1 MPDMAEGHYVI
12 LSSHAD
18 NFEAEIKRS
27 IILDVPA
34 VQADFVYE
42 CVKEGAILDEE
53 EFSFDGVMVK
63 GKRGKPNKPLNLAA
77 LRAELE
83 ESLESK
89 PARRKVKKM
98 KETPVK
104 DSRRKASRD
113 LQHRASSSSIKSKA
127 RGESV
132 NKRMKKEESPL
143 EQYAR
148 GTRRASSSSTTHGNG
163 YILDSN
169 IPRSP
174 SPLPPQNPKLVQFSE
189 GKFRY
194 TTEDDEYF
202 EKYVAHLLRGDPDM
216 SVQIM
221 SQKLAEKVSLQYPSL
236 SFAHLHPCFRC
247 LIILIIHGL
256 RMLDESMDPR

>member
-1 MPDMAEGHYVI
+1 MPGMAEGHYVI

-63 GKRGKPNKPLNLAA
+63 GKRGKPNKPLDLAA

-83 ESLESK
+83 ETLESK
-89 PARRKVKKM
+89 PTRRKIKKM
-98 KETPVK
+98 RETPVK
-104 DSRRKASRD
+104 DSRRKTSRD

-127 RGESV
+127 RGGSV
-132 NKRMKKEESPL
+132 NKRIKKEESPP
-143 EQYAR
+143 EEYAR
-148 GTRRASSSSTTHGNG
+148 GTRRASSSSTTQTNG
-163 YILDSN
+163 HIFDN
-169 IPRSP
+169 DVTRSP
-174 SPLPPQNPKLVQFSE
+174 SPLPPSNLKLVQYAE
-189 GKFRY
+189 GRFRY
-194 TTEDDEYF
+194 TPEDDEYF
-202 EKYVAHLLRGDPDM
+202 ERYVAHLLRGDPDM

-221 SQKLAEKVSLQYPSL
+221 SQKLAEKVSLQYPSF
-236 SFAHLHPCFRC
+236 SFAH
-247 LIILIIHGL
+247 
-256 RMLDESMDPR
+256 